1 MEPSEQEIFDRVVK
15 VIVTKMAES
24 GKPISADQIKM
35 DSDFIKDLGADSLT
49 VVELVMGVE
58 DEFGL
63 DEIPES
69 EVETIR
75 TVGDVVAHLSRQG
88 N

>member
-1 MEPSEQEIFDRVVK
+1 
-15 VIVTKMAES
+15 MAES
-24 GKPISADQIKM
+24 GKPISADRITM

-69 EVETIR
+69 EVEQIR